1 MIMPSVI
8 PNVDT
13 GAISQGA
20 TLTDTDRSSSSRG
33 SPRAG
38 DASTSWMQRTITQ
51 SPTETPAFS
60 RPGTDGVHTQETC
73 QPLPEVDRD
82 HKKEVHLYNQL
93 PKLFMHHYHHT
104 LPWLQ
109 RVVQNGL
116 HPFTNPLPGPLLES
130 LVVYEVKKA
139 AVLSYHTLENMRL
152 TPRYCPVEVLVSNF
166 PKGQILHFGNCS
178 SILLVCNAS
187 GYTSFLDQDLA
198 GSWTQGIMDLRKKR
212 TMKSSGLYFSDAER
226 HISIFGFSNTGNKIT
241 VLKRSDAGWMPVHS
255 QRLETANDFV
265 ISPSGQFVVLL
276 SETGSIDHIR
286 VFNRTRDRWQSMP
299 LDKSFGCEA
308 KIQRVIFSPIQGQLA
323 LEYPR
328 RLVMLSQNR
337 EGGGWSSEWETFSQ
351 QNISY
356 AQFCPF
362 GRWLLIAYEGNEKDD
377 SGSVVVFK
385 LGRDGQCLQKQV
397 ITDQYLKLTFSPTG
411 AYLFSQEGA
420 GQCWRLIE
428 SGQWQF
434 YGELASD
441 VAPLWPELGHLNLK
455 ADTITFSSC
464 DNYLLTSTQDGLV
477 HIWGRDEQ
485 DKWTVRGSEQHNS
498 AVSHVKFSLSGVHA
512 LTVDKSTIRIW
523 GCSDSGLWAVK
534 GSIHAIRVTDVHFHP
549 VAEHLIVHQNP
560 YSVRIW
566 ELRKDDSG

>member
-560 YSVRIW
+560 YGVRIW

>member
-1 MIMPSVI
+1 MNHVTQ
-8 PNVDT
+8 NVNT
-13 GAISQGA
+13 GAFSHGATHTGCPPSSQGFQ
-20 TLTDTDRSSSSRG
+20 
-33 SPRAG
+33 RAG
-38 DASTSWMQRTITQ
+38 GASTLWMQRNITQ
-51 SPTETPAFS
+51 SPTQTPAFS
-60 RPGTDGVHTQETC
+60 RPGTDSAHTQKTC
-73 QPLPEVDRD
+73 QTLPEGDID

-93 PKLFMHHYHHT
+93 PKLFRHHYHHT

-109 RVVQNGL
+109 RVVQNAQ
-116 HPFTNPLPGPLLES
+116 HPFTDPLPGPLLES
-130 LVVYEVKKA
+130 LAVQEVQKA

-166 PKGQILHFGNCS
+166 PKDQILHFGNCS

-187 GYTSFLDQDLA
+187 GYTLFLDQDQE
-198 GSWTQGIMDLRKKR
+198 GSWKQGIMDLRKKR
-212 TMKSSGLYFSDAER
+212 TMKNSGFYFTGAEM
-226 HISIFGFSNTGNKIT
+226 HLSMFGFSNTGNKIT
-241 VLKRSDAGWMPVHS
+241 VLKRSDADWMPVHS

-276 SETGSIDHIR
+276 SEAGSIDHIR
-286 VFNRTRDRWQSMP
+286 VFNRTSDRWQSMP
-299 LDKSFGCEA
+299 LDKSFGCQA

-323 LEYPR
+323 LEYPN

-337 EGGGWSSEWETFSQ
+337 EGGWSSEWETLSQ

-356 AQFCPF
+356 TQFCPF
-362 GRWLLIAYEGNEKDD
+362 GRWLLIAYEGNKKDD

-385 LGRDGQCLQKQV
+385 LGRYGQCLQKQI
-397 ITDQYLKLTFSPTG
+397 ITDQYLKVSFSPTG

-420 GQCWRLIE
+420 GQCWRVIE

-434 YGELASD
+434 YGELASN

-485 DKWTVRGSEQHNS
+485 DKWTVRGSAQHNS
-498 AVSHVKFSLSGVHA
+498 EISHVKFSLSGVHA
-512 LTVDKSTIRIW
+512 LTVDKSSIRIW
-523 GCSDSGLWAVK
+523 GCSDSGLWTVK
-534 GSIHAIRVTDVHFHP
+534 GSIHATRVKDVHFHP
-549 VAEHLIVHQNP
+549 VAEHLIVHQNS
-560 YSVRIW
+560 YGVRIW

>member
-1 MIMPSVI
+1 MTPVI
-8 PNVDT
+8 QNVNT
-13 GAISQGA
+13 SAISRGA
-20 TLTDTDRSSSSRG
+20 TLTDRSSSSRS
-33 SPRAG
+33 SPRPGG
-38 DASTSWMQRTITQ
+38 DSTLWMQRNITR
-51 SPTETPAFS
+51 SHTETPAFS
-60 RPGTDGVHTQETC
+60 HPGTDGVHTQKTC
-73 QPLPEVDRD
+73 QTLPEVDRD
-82 HKKEVHLYNQL
+82 HKREVELYNKL
-93 PKLFMHHYHHT
+93 PKHFRHHYHHT

-130 LVVYEVKKA
+130 LVVYEVQKA
-139 AVLSYHTLENMRL
+139 AVLSYHTLESMRL
-152 TPRYCPVEVLVSNF
+152 TPRYCPVEVLVNNF

-178 SILLVCNAS
+178 SILLVCAAS
-187 GYTSFLDQDLA
+187 GYTSFLDQDQA
-198 GSWTQGIMDLRKKR
+198 GSWTQGIMDLQKKR
-212 TMKSSGLYFSDAER
+212 TMKSSGLYFSDAEM

-286 VFNRTRDRWQSMP
+286 VFNRTSDRWQSMP

-337 EGGGWSSEWETFSQ
+337 KGGGWSSEWETFSQ

-397 ITDQYLKLTFSPTG
+397 ITDQDLKLTFSPTG

-434 YGELASD
+434 YGELASN
-441 VAPLWPELGHLNLK
+441 VTPLWPELGHLNLK

-485 DKWTVRGSEQHNS
+485 DKWTVRGSEQHNGE
-498 AVSHVKFSLSGVHA
+498 VSHVKFSLSGVHA

-523 GCSDSGLWAVK
+523 GCSDNGLWVVK
-534 GSIHAIRVTDVHFHP
+534 GSIHAARVTDVHFHP
-549 VAEHLIVHQNP
+549 VAEHLIVHQNS
-560 YSVRIW
+560 YGVRIW

>member
-1 MIMPSVI
+1 MTPVTQ
-8 PNVDT
+8 NVNT

-20 TLTDTDRSSSSRG
+20 TLTDCPSSSRG
-33 SPRAG
+33 SPQAS
-38 DASTSWMQRTITQ
+38 DASTLWLQRYITQ
-51 SPTETPAFS
+51 SPTATQTPAFS
-60 RPGTDGVHTQETC
+60 RFGSDSVHTQETC

-93 PKLFMHHYHHT
+93 PKLFRHHYHHT
-104 LPWLQ
+104 LPWLKQ
-109 RVVQNGL
+109 VVQNAR

-130 LVVYEVKKA
+130 LVVYDEKKA

-152 TPRYCPVEVLVSNF
+152 TPRYCPVEVLVHGF
-166 PKGQILHFGNCS
+166 PTDQILRFGECS
-178 SILLVCNAS
+178 SILLVCDAK

-198 GSWTQGIMDLRKKR
+198 GSWTRGMLDLRKKR
-212 TMKSSGLYFSDAER
+212 TMKSSGLYFTGDEA
-226 HISIFGFSNTGNKIT
+226 HLFIFGFSNTGNKIT
-241 VLKRSDAGWMPVHS
+241 VLKRSDNGWMPLYS
-255 QRLETANDFV
+255 QRLEKANDFV
-265 ISPSGQFVVLL
+265 ICPSGNYVVFL
-276 SETGSIDHIR
+276 SEAGGIDHIR
-286 VFNRTRDRWQSMP
+286 DFIQTSERWQSMS

-308 KIQRVIFSPIQGQLA
+308 NIKRVIFSPFQGQLA
-323 LEYPR
+323 IEYPR
-328 RLVMLSQNR
+328 RLVMLSLNR
-337 EGGGWSSEWETFSQ
+337 QGCWSSVWEMNSQ

-377 SGSVVVFK
+377 SGSVVVFE
-385 LGRDGQCLQKQV
+385 LGRDGQRLQKQV
-397 ITDQYLKLTFSPTG
+397 ITEQYLKLTFSPTG
-411 AYLFSQEGA
+411 AYLFSQEGV

-434 YGELASD
+434 YGELASN

-485 DKWTVRGSEQHNS
+485 DKWTVRGSAQHDS
-498 AVSHVKFSLSGVHA
+498 EISHVKFSLSGVHA
-512 LTVDKSTIRIW
+512 LTVDESTIRIW
-523 GCSDSGLWAVK
+523 GCSDSGLWTVK
-534 GSIHAIRVTDVHFHP
+534 GSIHATRVKDVHFHP

-560 YSVRIW
+560 FGVRIW